1 MVELF
6 NLVKNNKYIHIV
18 NSYLSKTQSIML
30 NRMID
35 YMNNKE
41 DLFNIQINKFETT
54 IDNENVKWVRMFDI
68 EIYTTQEAIDEFP
81 PIYQDLLDNYN
92 IKNISIDLKRR
103 SKFIDVESNTNIS
116 LLTNMIKNT

>member
-6 NLVKNNKYIHIV
+6 NLIKDNKHIRIV
-18 NSYLSKTQSIML
+18 NSYLSKTHSIIL

-35 YMNNKE
+35 YMRNEK

-54 IDNENVKWVRMFDI
+54 TDNENVKWVRMFDI
-68 EIYTTQEAIDEFP
+68 EIYTTQEAIDKFP
-81 PIYQDLLDNYN
+81 PVYQDLLDNYD

-103 SKFIDVESNTNIS
+103 SKFIDIESNTNIS
-116 LLTNMIKNT
+116 LFDLD

>member
-1 MVELF
+1 
-6 NLVKNNKYIHIV
+6 
-18 NSYLSKTQSIML
+18 ML

-35 YMNNKE
+35 YMRNEE

-54 IDNENVKWVRMFDI
+54 IDNEDVKWVRMFDI

-92 IKNISIDLKRR
+92 VQNISIDSKRY
-103 SKFIDVESNTNIS
+103 SKFINVESNINIP
-116 LLTNMIKNT
+116 LFDLD

>member
-1 MVELF
+1 
-6 NLVKNNKYIHIV
+6 
-18 NSYLSKTQSIML
+18 ML

-35 YMNNKE
+35 YMYNEE

-54 IDNENVKWVRMFDI
+54 IDDENVKWVRMFDI

-92 IKNISIDLKRR
+92 VQNISIDSKRY
-103 SKFIDVESNTNIS
+103 SKFINVESNINIP
-116 LLTNMIKNT
+116 LFDLD

>member
-6 NLVKNNKYIHIV
+6 NLIKDNKYIHIV

-35 YMNNKE
+35 YMYNKK

-54 IDNENVKWVRMFDI
+54 IDNEDVKWVRMFDI
-68 EIYTTQEAIDEFP
+68 EIYTTQEAIDKFP
-81 PIYQDLLDNYN
+81 PVYQDLLDNYN
-92 IKNISIDLKRR
+92 IKNISIDSKRR
-103 SKFIDVESNTNIS
+103 SKFVNVESNTNIS
-116 LLTNMIKNT
+116 LFDLD

>member
-68 EIYTTQEAIDEFP
+68 EIYTTQENINKLP
-81 PIYQDLLDNYN
+81 LVYQDLLDNYN
-92 IKNISIDLKRR
+92 VQNISIDLKRY
-103 SKFIDVESNTNIS
+103 SKFIDIESNVNIP
-116 LLTNMIKNT
+116 LFDLD